1 LADELPLFEELPLD
15 ELLEPPPVPPPPP
28 PFPPRAIAVLAS
40 KPTAIATIKGRIF

>member
-15 ELLEPPPVPPPPP
+15 ELLEPPPP